1 MTVYKYVVS
10 TSPANWPEGH
20 IFATIKEA
28 RESLPHYGDRGACI
42 TELSFTFEDS
52 ELVEDTRSVSEEV

>member
-28 RESLPHYGDRGACI
+28 RESLSHYGD
-42 TELSFTFEDS
+42 
-52 ELVEDTRSVSEEV
+52 RSVSEEV